1 MVEQKVLQDFVDGLK
16 PDEKE
21 VNDIHTAI
29 VSRIDDEGVV
39 WVNINGSD
47 KETPTELV
55 ATEVKRGDAVTVQWR
70 NNKLYIASNY
80 TNPSA
85 GVVRVS
91 AVEAAAQTANTAAN
105 NAVADAGRAREA
117 AEDAIATAES
127 VHGIAEQA
135 AEDAAD
141 AKQSATNASEYA
153 ARALGNL
160 STVQSVAET
169 LNWITQHGTMTL
181 TTDTA
186 LDPTHVYF
194 VRDNNGDYEV
204 GSYRYSVVT
213 EPDVADISTYYE
225 LSIDESL
232 NNYVGTHLAVTSE
245 GLWILPEG
253 LSASSYKILIAT
265 GGQGHTYPVAGT
277 YIIDSTGKS
286 VAKLG
291 EVITLGI
298 DDESHLDMD
307 YHSMQLVD
315 KEGEIYF
322 FASDLRDE
330 NGVHLVTERYTGDG
344 SNISFLITFE
354 AYSITSVTVDGV
366 SKDYRY
372 NRNIIWIEPAP
383 ADKADIE
390 ISYVSK
396 DRRLKAYTLGLRKN
410 NSVIGGMSVAE
421 GYDTTA
427 SGIYSHAEGYDTTS
441 SGRYAHAEGVSSE
454 ASGEASHA
462 EGISASASGGNSHA
476 EGDHTEASGEDS
488 HAEGSFTEASGARSH
503 AEGKFSNAGG
513 EDAHAEGYNTEA
525 SGRAS
530 HTEGSYSEASDE
542 ASHAE
547 GRSSIASG
555 NAAHAEGYY
564 TEANGRFSHA
574 QNQGTIAAK
583 ESQTAIGEYNKED
596 TETLKSKQK
605 ALIIGN
611 GTNSLN
617 RSDALTVDWGGNVW
631 TAGTITENNGTRDID
646 LNISEAT
653 ITKYVNLG
661 MSLT

>member
-105 NAVADAGRAREA
+105 NAVDDAGRAREA
-117 AEDAIATAES
+117 AEAAIATAES

-181 TTDTA
+181 TSDTQ

-204 GSYRYSVVT
+204 GNYRYSVVT

-253 LSASSYKILIAT
+253 TSASSHKILIAT
-265 GGQGHTYPVAGT
+265 GGQGHTYETAGT
-277 YIIDSTGKS
+277 YIIDAAGDA
-286 VAKLG
+286 VAKFTTSG
-291 EVITLGI
+291 AVIGI
-298 DDESHLDMD
+298 DKNGNSYFVIGADG
-307 YHSMQLVD
+307 MQT
-315 KEGEIYF
+315 Y
-322 FASDLRDE
+322 
-330 NGVHLVTERYTGDG
+330 
-344 SNISFLITFE
+344 
-354 AYSITSVTVDGV
+354 
-366 SKDYRY
+366 
-372 NRNIIWIEPAP
+372 
-383 ADKADIE
+383 
-390 ISYVSK
+390 
-396 DRRLKAYTLGLRKN
+396 RKN
-410 NSVIGGMSVAE
+410 NNTSEQIVNLGYGLGTKPDGTQGLAPYVTLGRRKENVVVGNYSVAE
-421 GYDTTA
+421 GID
-427 SGIYSHAEGYDTTS
+427 I
-441 SGRYAHAEGVSSE
+441 E
-454 ASGEASHA
+454 ASGYS
-462 EGISASASGGNSHA
+462 S
-476 EGDHTEASGEDS
+476 
-488 HAEGSFTEASGARSH
+488 
-503 AEGKFSNAGG
+503 
-513 EDAHAEGYNTEA
+513 HAEGYNTTA
-525 SGRAS
+525 SG
-530 HTEGSYSEASDE
+530 YL
-542 ASHAE
+542 SHAE
-547 GRSSIASG
+547 GEYTEASEQHSHAEGGYTKASGIGAHAEGEGSIASG
-555 NAAHAEGYY
+555 D
-564 TEANGRFSHA
+564 FSHA
-574 QNQGTIAAK
+574 QNGATIAAK
-583 ESQTAIGEYNKED
+583 ESQTAIGKYNIED
-596 TETLKSKQK
+596 TESLTSKQK

-611 GTNSLN
+611 GTGENS
-617 RSDALTVDWGGNVW
+617 RSNALTVDWQGNVW
-631 TAGTITENNGTRDID
+631 AAGTITENNGTRDID

>member
-1 MVEQKVLQDFVDGLK
+1 MVDSKILEDFVSELK
-16 PDEKE
+16 PETKKT
-21 VNDIHTAI
+21 NDVHTAI
-29 VSRIDDEGVV
+29 VSNIDEEGVV

-47 KETPTELV
+47 KETPTELS
-55 ATEVKRGDAVTVQWR
+55 ATEVKKGDAVTVQWR
-70 NNKLYIASNY
+70 NNKLYVASNY
-80 TNPSA
+80 TNPAA

-105 NAVADAGRAREA
+105 NAVDDAGRAREA

-181 TTDTA
+181 TSDTA

-204 GSYRYSVVT
+204 GNYRYSVVT

-265 GGQGHTYPVAGT
+265 GGQGHTYEDAGT
-277 YIIDSTGKS
+277 YIIDAAGDT

-298 DDESHLDMD
+298 DDGSQSFLKLD
-307 YHSMQLVD
+307 YHSIQMTD
-315 KEGEIYF
+315 KEGNVF
-322 FASDLRDE
+322 FHISDLRDKSGE
-330 NGVHLVTERYTGDG
+330 AVITDDFKADGLTRTFNLSCPATTTNYRVLV
-344 SNISFLITFE
+344 N
-354 AYSITSVTVDGV
+354 
-366 SKDYRY
+366 
-372 NRNIIWIEPAP
+372 NAP
-383 ADKADIE
+383 AVDVTKETNRFTFDWPPAFGETITVRY
-390 ISYVSK
+390 STRSK
-396 DRRLKAYTLGLRKN
+396 QCKAYTFGKRNNDVPIGLY
-410 NSVIGGMSVAE
+410 SFAE
-421 GYDTTA
+421 GYDVAAEGNYSHVEGAYTGA
-427 SGIYSHAEGYDTTS
+427 VGRCSHAEGEMTGAY
-441 SGRYAHAEGVSSE
+441 
-454 ASGEASHA
+454 GES
-462 EGISASASGGNSHA
+462 
-476 EGDHTEASGEDS
+476 
-488 HAEGSFTEASGARSH
+488 
-503 AEGKFSNAGG
+503 
-513 EDAHAEGYNTEA
+513 
-525 SGRAS
+525 S
-530 HTEGSYSEASDE
+530 HTEGTNS
-542 ASHAE
+542 
-547 GRSSIASG
+547 R
-555 NAAHAEGYY
+555 AHGDD
-564 TEANGRFSHA
+564 SHA
-574 QNQGTIAAK
+574 QNTYTIAAK
-583 ESQTAIGEYNKED
+583 ESQTAIGKYNEED
-596 TETLKSKQK
+596 IESDPQKQK

-611 GTNSLN
+611 GTDDDS
-617 RSDALTVDWGGNVW
+617 RSNALTVDWQGNVW
-631 TAGTITENNGTRDID
+631 AAGTITENNGTRDID